1 MKLGSLIR
9 NPCLLPKANAP
20 KAEMESLLWLYHM
33 LAPFCNAIYCE
44 RGLSRLRRVI
54 LLALLLNTSQFN
66 VYNVLSLK
74 FSYGVSATGFCN
86 RISYTAHAG
95 DEHKCACLYPDFF

>member
-20 KAEMESLLWLYHM
+20 KAEMESLLIVISY
-33 LAPFCNAIYCE
+33 AGSFFKATYCE
-44 RGLSRLRRVI
+44 RGLSRVRVI

-66 VYNVLSLK
+66 VYNVSSLK
-74 FSYGVSATGFCN
+74 FPYGVYATGFCN
-86 RISYTAHAG
+86 
-95 DEHKCACLYPDFF
+95 